1 MRSEPRFH
9 SVGHAQHLARRR
21 VPRSVYR
28 YIEGGTEDEYTVRA
42 NRAAFAEVTF
52 NPRVAVLHEQRDLRT
67 SVVGQSLALPVI
79 VAPAGYIRLAHRD
92 GEVGAAR
99 AAGAMGTAAGVSTLS
114 YYPIEQVAAASS
126 GPVWYQLY
134 FAGGRAGAE
143 IAIERAH
150 AAGCRALIVTVD
162 LAAAAGRERAL
173 RGGVIPQRV
182 TLRNALSYGPEL
194 LVRPRWLYGFA
205 RDGLRLDVPNV
216 RVDRDGPP
224 LSAAAAS
231 KSMRQHAPT
240 WADFG
245 WIRQQWSGPIIVKGI
260 LSRDDARRAV
270 DSGADAIVVSNHG
283 GNALDGTPATL
294 GVLPRIVDAVG
305 ADVEV
310 LVDGGFR
317 RGVDVVKAIA
327 LGARAV
333 LIGRAYI
340 WGLAAGGSAGVE
352 RVLAQFRDGIDR
364 TLALLGC
371 PSVAALDRSYV
382 DAPRSWMENK

>member
-52 NPRVAVLHEQRDLRT
+52 NPRVAVFHEQRDLHT
-67 SVVGQSLALPVI
+67 SVVGQPVALPVVI
-79 VAPAGYIRLAHRD
+79 APAGYIRLAHRD

-99 AAGAMGTAAGVSTLS
+99 AAGAMGTAVGVSTLS
-114 YYPIEQVAAASS
+114 YYPIEQVAAATR

-143 IAIERAH
+143 IAIERAQ

-182 TLRNALSYGPEL
+182 TLKNVWSYAPEL
-194 LVRPRWLYGFA
+194 IVRPRWLYDFA

-216 RVDRDGPP
+216 RVERDGPP

-231 KSMRQHAPT
+231 KSMRQNAPT
-240 WADFG
+240 WADFA
-245 WIRQQWSGPIIVKGI
+245 WIRDQWSGPIIVKGI

-270 DSGADAIVVSNHG
+270 DTGADAIVVSNHG

-294 GVLPRIVDAVG
+294 KVLPGIVDAVG
-305 ADVEV
+305 TDVEV

-371 PSVAALDRSYV
+371 PSVTALDRSYV
-382 DAPRSWMENK
+382 DVPRSWLEDK

>member
-1 MRSEPRFH
+1 
-9 SVGHAQHLARRR
+9 
-21 VPRSVYR
+21 
-28 YIEGGTEDEYTVRA
+28 
-42 NRAAFAEVTF
+42 
-52 NPRVAVLHEQRDLRT
+52 
-67 SVVGQSLALPVI
+67 
-79 VAPAGYIRLAHRD
+79 
-92 GEVGAAR
+92 
-99 AAGAMGTAAGVSTLS
+99 MGTAIGVSTLS
-114 YYPIEQVAAASS
+114 YYPIEQVAAAST

-143 IAIERAH
+143 IAIERAK
-150 AAGCRALIVTVD
+150 AANCRALIVTVD
-162 LAAAAGRERAL
+162 LAAAAGRERSL

-182 TLRNALSYGPEL
+182 TIKNALSYAPEL
-194 LVRPRWLYGFA
+194 LVRPRWLYDFA

-231 KSMRQHAPT
+231 KSMRQNAPT
-240 WADFG
+240 WADFA
-245 WIRQQWSGPIIVKGI
+245 WIREQWPGPIIIKGI

-270 DSGADAIVVSNHG
+270 DVGADAIVVSNHG

-294 GVLPRIVDAVG
+294 GVLPRVVDAVG

-317 RGVDVVKAIA
+317 RGIDVVKAIA

-371 PSVAALDRSYV
+371 PSVSALDRSYV
-382 DAPRSWMENK
+382 DVPRSWLVDK